1 MDEGELE
8 MELALICAQ
17 QVIVLFLLIGAG
29 AAAIK
34 TGVLKAEGRQTLS
47 NLLVYLVVPA
57 MIIHSYMMEFS
68 EEILHNLLA
77 AFGLSVLAIL
87 IGTVLTLALTAKQ
100 KDRRA
105 PIFRFACV
113 FSNAAYMG
121 FPLISALFG
130 SEGLLYAS
138 AYVTVFNILLWTMG
152 YGMVSG
158 SSSPKEVAKSLLRTP
173 VLYAMVAGLAIYLL
187 QIPVPALIA
196 QPLELLS
203 NMNTPLS
210 MLITGILI
218 ATGDLKQIVCD
229 RHIWKLA
236 AVRMLLIPA
245 VCLAAFA
252 VLGLLR
258 FGMSAQVVLLLE
270 CCPAAAITSVF
281 AVQFGHDEQFAAGC
295 VVLTTLLS
303 IVTLPLCAF
312 RCAKPP
318 SPRELARRSRD
329 GGRKGSSLF
338 IILHQ
343 RHDVFRR
350 YPEVGRGLRRRG
362 GKGRFGHLPP
372 QLACIVRSGTDHVP
386 VKGVFTGSAHLN
398 RHPVFAVHR
407 FGGKVVGADA
417 HGAAPFRHRQG
428 HGQLPLPAGQT
439 DMVFVH
445 PDAGQDVLAAGQPSG
460 GQAAGVGENFLRRA
474 RTQHLAAV
482 HDDHLAAEAVGFV
495 PVMGHQQG
503 RAVKVGEQTSHFALH
518 FLAQVAVQRTERLVQ
533 HQDAGSAR
541 QDAGQRGTLLLPA

>member
-1 MDEGELE
+1 

-100 KDRRA
+100 KNRRA

-152 YGMVSG
+152 YG
-158 SSSPKEVAKSLLRTP
+158 
-173 VLYAMVAGLAIYLL
+173 MVAGLAIYLL

-281 AVQFGHDEQFAAGC
+281 AVQFGHDEQFSAGC

-303 IVTLPLCAF
+303 IVTLPLCA
-312 RCAKPP
+312 
-318 SPRELARRSRD
+318 LA
-329 GGRKGSSLF
+329 L
-338 IILHQ
+338 
-343 RHDVFRR
+343 
-350 YPEVGRGLRRRG
+350 
-362 GKGRFGHLPP
+362 
-372 QLACIVRSGTDHVP
+372 T
-386 VKGVFTGSAHLN
+386 
-398 RHPVFAVHR
+398 
-407 FGGKVVGADA
+407 
-417 HGAAPFRHRQG
+417 
-428 HGQLPLPAGQT
+428 
-439 DMVFVH
+439 
-445 PDAGQDVLAAGQPSG
+445 
-460 GQAAGVGENFLRRA
+460 
-474 RTQHLAAV
+474 
-482 HDDHLAAEAVGFV
+482 
-495 PVMGHQQG
+495 
-503 RAVKVGEQTSHFALH
+503 ALM
-518 FLAQVAVQRTERLVQ
+518 
-533 HQDAGSAR
+533 
-541 QDAGQRGTLLLPA
+541 

>member
-1 MDEGELE
+1 

-17 QVIVLFLLIGAG
+17 QVIVLFLPIGAG
-29 AAAIK
+29 AAAVK

-57 MIIHSYMMEFS
+57 MIVHSYMMEFS
-68 EEILHNLLA
+68 EEILRNLLA
-77 AFGLSVLAIL
+77 AFGLSIFAIL
-87 IGTVLTLALTAKQ
+87 IGTVITLALTHRQ

-152 YGMVSG
+152 YDMVSG
-158 SSSPKEVAKSLLRTP
+158 SSSPKEVARSLLHTP
-173 VLYAMVAGLAIYLL
+173 VLYAMVVGLAIYLL

-210 MLITGILI
+210 MIITGILI
-218 ATGDLKQIVCD
+218 ATGDLKHIFTD

-236 AVRMLLIPA
+236 ALRMLLIPA

-252 VLGLLR
+252 ALGLLR

-303 IVTLPLCAF
+303 ILTLPLCA
-312 RCAKPP
+312 
-318 SPRELARRSRD
+318 L
-329 GGRKGSSLF
+329 
-338 IILHQ
+338 
-343 RHDVFRR
+343 
-350 YPEVGRGLRRRG
+350 
-362 GKGRFGHLPP
+362 
-372 QLACIVRSGTDHVP
+372 
-386 VKGVFTGSAHLN
+386 
-398 RHPVFAVHR
+398 
-407 FGGKVVGADA
+407 
-417 HGAAPFRHRQG
+417 
-428 HGQLPLPAGQT
+428 
-439 DMVFVH
+439 
-445 PDAGQDVLAAGQPSG
+445 VL
-460 GQAAGVGENFLRRA
+460 
-474 RTQHLAAV
+474 T
-482 HDDHLAAEAVGFV
+482 
-495 PVMGHQQG
+495 
-503 RAVKVGEQTSHFALH
+503 ALM
-518 FLAQVAVQRTERLVQ
+518 
-533 HQDAGSAR
+533 
-541 QDAGQRGTLLLPA
+541 

>member
-1 MDEGELE
+1 MNEGELE

-34 TGVLKAEGRQTLS
+34 TDVLKSEGRQTLS

-105 PIFRFACV
+105 SIFRFACV

-121 FPLISALFG
+121 LPLISALFG

-187 QIPVPALIA
+187 QIPVPTLIA

-303 IVTLPLCAF
+303 IVTLPLCA
-312 RCAKPP
+312 
-318 SPRELARRSRD
+318 L
-329 GGRKGSSLF
+329 
-338 IILHQ
+338 
-343 RHDVFRR
+343 
-350 YPEVGRGLRRRG
+350 
-362 GKGRFGHLPP
+362 
-372 QLACIVRSGTDHVP
+372 
-386 VKGVFTGSAHLN
+386 
-398 RHPVFAVHR
+398 
-407 FGGKVVGADA
+407 
-417 HGAAPFRHRQG
+417 
-428 HGQLPLPAGQT
+428 
-439 DMVFVH
+439 
-445 PDAGQDVLAAGQPSG
+445 VL
-460 GQAAGVGENFLRRA
+460 
-474 RTQHLAAV
+474 T
-482 HDDHLAAEAVGFV
+482 
-495 PVMGHQQG
+495 
-503 RAVKVGEQTSHFALH
+503 ALM
-518 FLAQVAVQRTERLVQ
+518 
-533 HQDAGSAR
+533 
-541 QDAGQRGTLLLPA
+541 

>member
-1 MDEGELE
+1 

-187 QIPVPALIA
+187 QIPVPPPHCAA
-196 QPLELLS
+196 AGTFEQHEHPAFHAHHRH
-203 NMNTPLS
+203 P
-210 MLITGILI
+210 
-218 ATGDLKQIVCD
+218 D
-229 RHIWKLA
+229 RHRRPEADRLRPAHLEAGGGADAAHPGSLPCCFRGAGAA
-236 AVRMLLIPA
+236 AVRHE
-245 VCLAAFA
+245 
-252 VLGLLR
+252 R
-258 FGMSAQVVLLLE
+258 
-270 CCPAAAITSVF
+270 T
-281 AVQFGHDEQFAAGC
+281 
-295 VVLTTLLS
+295 
-303 IVTLPLCAF
+303 
-312 RCAKPP
+312 
-318 SPRELARRSRD
+318 
-329 GGRKGSSLF
+329 GG
-338 IILHQ
+338 
-343 RHDVFRR
+343 
-350 YPEVGRGLRRRG
+350 P
-362 GKGRFGHLPP
+362 
-372 QLACIVRSGTDHVP
+372 
-386 VKGVFTGSAHLN
+386 
-398 RHPVFAVHR
+398 
-407 FGGKVVGADA
+407 
-417 HGAAPFRHRQG
+417 
-428 HGQLPLPAGQT
+428 
-439 DMVFVH
+439 
-445 PDAGQDVLAAGQPSG
+445 
-460 GQAAGVGENFLRRA
+460 AAGVLPRR
-474 RTQHLAAV
+474 RHHLGV
-482 HDDHLAAEAVGFV
+482 CG
-495 PVMGHQQG
+495 PV
-503 RAVKVGEQTSHFALH
+503 RP
-518 FLAQVAVQRTERLVQ
+518 R
-533 HQDAGSAR
+533 
-541 QDAGQRGTLLLPA
+541 